1 MATFT
6 QLSLNFG
13 EAIAPAKVVAIDAQ
27 VDALVDTRAALD
39 AAAMRQQIVSEVL
52 NPCTHCEL
60 AEFCGHDDC
69 AMHGFPLDVK
79 EQEDFLF
86 EDFLVMDNFE
96 YCNAIEY

>member
-6 QLSLNFG
+6 QLSFDFG
-13 EAIAPAKVVAIDAQ
+13 EAIAPAKVVALNEMCA
-27 VDALVDTRAALD
+27 ALVDTFRELD
-39 AAAMRQQIVSEVL
+39 SAAMRQGVLSEVL

-60 AEFCGHDDC
+60 ANFCGHDDC

-79 EQEDFLF
+79 EPEDFLF
-86 EDFLVMDNFE
+86 EDFLVMENFE

>member
-13 EAIAPAKVVAIDAQ
+13 EAIAPAKVVAINGSCA
-27 VDALVDTRAALD
+27 ALVDTRAALD
-39 AAAMRQQIVSEVL
+39 AAAMRQGVLSEVL
-52 NPCTHCEL
+52 DPCTHCEL

-69 AMHGFPLDVK
+69 AMHGFPLDIK
-79 EQEDFLF
+79 ETEDFLF

-96 YCNAIEY
+96 YCNAIKY

>member
-13 EAIAPAKVVAIDAQ
+13 EAIAPDKVVAINGSCAD
-27 VDALVDTRAALD
+27 LVDTRAALD
-39 AAAMRQQIVSEVL
+39 AAAMRQGVLSEVL

-69 AMHGFPLDVK
+69 AMHGFPLDIK
-79 EQEDFLF
+79 DPEDFLF

-96 YCNAIEY
+96 YCNAIKY